1 MKNKNKRNEER
12 LLEIKELNNITIL
25 FITLLYHKY
34 NNYSGPFK
42 IKDNGETVG
51 ADFTFVDDAKVFQD
65 LSPLLT

>member
-1 MKNKNKRNEER
+1 M
-12 LLEIKELNNITIL
+12 NNITIL

>member
-1 MKNKNKRNEER
+1 M
-12 LLEIKELNNITIL
+12 NNITIL

-42 IKDNGETVG
+42 IDSNGVTKG

-65 LSPLLT
+65 LTPLLT